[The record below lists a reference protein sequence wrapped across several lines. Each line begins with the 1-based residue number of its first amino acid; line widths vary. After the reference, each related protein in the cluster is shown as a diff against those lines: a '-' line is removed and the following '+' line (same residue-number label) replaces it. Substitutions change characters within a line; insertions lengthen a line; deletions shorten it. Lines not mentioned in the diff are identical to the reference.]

1 MEKELRKIERDDL
14 KKREAVVNEFFRK
27 FRDCARNE
35 FFQQDW
41 FEEIIQ
47 RRFEA
52 GGKSIEVKMEILKKS
67 FSTSLIP
74 EQKKEIVSEC
84 NFEISKN
91 ARRTVEEYFKKN
103 KDKLVA
109 IVGKLEFSNQIL
121 KNIIFKEYGIS
132 GMNVLLFDEYFTNDK
147 HSKQLE
153 QIKNP
158 KYIAMLIGPMAH
170 KVQGVSGFG
179 ITNMTTTEGYPPSF
193 VMKDKSG
200 EIKFTATSLRYSLF
214 EMINKIIL
222 KREV

>member
-1 MEKELRKIERDDL
+1 MEKELKKIERDDL
-14 KKREAVVNEFFRK
+14 KKREKIVNDFFK
-27 FRDCARNE
+27 IFRDCARNE

-52 GGKSIEVKMEILKKS
+52 GEKSIEVKMEILKKS
-67 FSTSLIP
+67 FSTGLIV
-74 EQKKEIVSEC
+74 EQKKEIVPEY

-91 ARRTVEEYFKKN
+91 ARRKVEEYFKKN
-103 KDKLVA
+103 KDKFIA
-109 IVGKLEFSNQIL
+109 IVGRLDFTKQIL
-121 KNIIFKEYGIS
+121 RDISLKEYGIP
-132 GMNVLLFDEYFTNDK
+132 LLSVALFNDYFSNDK
-147 HSKQLE
+147 SSKQLM
-153 QIKNP
+153 QLKNP

-179 ITNMTTTEGYPPSF
+179 ITNITTIEGYPPSF

-200 EIKFTATSLRYSLF
+200 EIKFTATSLRYALF